1 MTEIE
6 AAKQR
11 AVSAMEMFLRNFSK
25 VPDERLHWQAAPGA
39 KTPLRI
45 AAHTAVYA
53 ARFAAMM
60 ETRDLPQPGDL
71 DAWLAAREQEE
82 RGVTSREEVEAAFR
96 AGTERVLAAMDALE
110 PEDLDAMLDSG
121 QGWQMPMRFLV
132 DLPAIHANL
141 HCGQIDFLQTCWG
154 DQDVYVD

>member
-6 AAKQR
+6 AAQHR
-11 AVSAMEMFLRNFSK
+11 AMSAMEMFLRNFSK

-39 KTPLRI
+39 KSPLRI
-45 AAHTAVYA
+45 AAHTALYA
-53 ARFAAMM
+53 ARFAAMIR
-60 ETRDLPQPGDL
+60 TRTLPQPDNL
-71 DAWLAAREQEE
+71 EAWLAQRNAEEEQ
-82 RGVTSREEVEAAFR
+82 VTSRTEVETTFR
-96 AGTERVLAAMDALE
+96 AGAAKVIAAMQELTA
-110 PEDLDAMLDSG
+110 EDLDLILDSG

-154 DQDVYVD
+154 DQDVYVG

>member
-1 MTEIE
+1 MTEIKS
-6 AAKQR
+6 AQNR

-45 AAHTAVYA
+45 AAHTALYA

-60 ETRDLPQPGDL
+60 ETRTLPQPDNL
-71 DAWLAAREQEE
+71 DEWMAQREQEE
-82 RGVTSREEVEAAFR
+82 RAVTSRGEVEAAFR
-96 AGTERVLAAMDALE
+96 AGTERVLAAMDALKS
-110 PEDLDAMLDSG
+110 EDLDAMLDSG

-132 DLPAIHANL
+132 DLPSIHANL

-154 DQDVYVD
+154 DQEVYVG

>member
-11 AVSAMEMFLRNFSK
+11 AVSAMGLFLRNFSK

-45 AAHTAVYA
+45 AAHTALYA
-53 ARFAAMM
+53 VRFAAMM
-60 ETRDLPQPGDL
+60 ETRVLPQPDNL
-71 DAWLAAREQEE
+71 DGWLAVREQEE
-82 RGVTSREEVEAAFR
+82 RAVKSREEVEAAFR
-96 AGTERVLAAMDALE
+96 AGTERALAAMDGLKPEEMDLILE
-110 PEDLDAMLDSG
+110 SG

-132 DLPAIHANL
+132 DLPATHANL

-154 DQDVYVD
+154 DQDVYVG

>member
-25 VPDERLHWQAAPGA
+25 VPDERLNWQAAPGA

-45 AAHTAVYA
+45 AAHTALYA
-53 ARFAAMM
+53 ARFAATM

-82 RGVTSREEVEAAFR
+82 RAVASREEVEAAFR

-121 QGWQMPMRFLV
+121 QGWRMPMRFLV